1 MEKELGSLL
10 GLDEQTVA
18 EQVVP
23 YLATHQTP
31 QALRLYLRDLV
42 GTSPEANTITEKF
55 VQSRFPEQKTASSSS
70 TLASPRTFES
80 QDNVSTLA
88 SSHTKTQSD
97 SPRKSHAKPV
107 KLNPRNVTA
116 ALAATEMNTPRNL
129 PPTKE
134 MKELDLAFSMLS
146 VDPSSSDA
154 TVFAPSVSRVCL
166 CQGSQHALAEY
177 LRLCISCGLI
187 LCAALR
193 PVPVSPYSQCPS
205 CQASPIVSPQIKT
218 QIIAQLVRQREQLAL
233 GQQQREI
240 ERRAEL
246 QNNRYAETPFP
257 TLQGS
262 TADVSTKSTE
272 KKPNRVLHLDMK
284 THKVTVTRAKN
295 KSAPSASKINHI
307 STHSDQTDG
316 AITTAEDGTQL
327 IHDDQDDGFRK
338 HHLHSQTIHDRHP
351 TESWAAL
358 SLHPLHYIEK
368 SDRPPMR
375 EPISSE
381 KITAVPD
388 LATLMQKQPPGSSA
402 ELQRRNRN
410 AKIASGVAR
419 AQKRRSGKSSKG
431 HRDP

>member
-1 MEKELGSLL
+1 MEKQLGSLL

-42 GTSPEANTITEKF
+42 GTSSEANNITEKY
-55 VQSRFPEQKTASSSS
+55 VQTRFPEQKASSSS
-70 TLASPRTFES
+70 TNAPQITHET
-80 QDNVSTLA
+80 QDKVSNLA
-88 SSHTKTQSD
+88 SSHTKTQAN

-116 ALAATEMNTPRNL
+116 ALAATETNTPRNL

-134 MKELDLAFSMLS
+134 MKELDMAFSMLS

-154 TVFAPSVSRVCL
+154 TVFAPSVPRVCL
-166 CQGSQHALAEY
+166 CQGSKHALAEH
-177 LRLCISCGLI
+177 LRLCTSCGLI

-205 CQASPIVSPQIKT
+205 CQVSPIASPQIKT

-233 GQQQREI
+233 DQQQKEI

-257 TLQGS
+257 TLEGS
-262 TADVSTKSTE
+262 TADLSAKSTE

-295 KSAPSASKINHI
+295 KSAPSASKSDPI
-307 STHSDQTDG
+307 SSDFNKSNGT
-316 AITTAEDGTQL
+316 ITTAEDGSEL
-327 IHDDQDDGFRK
+327 IHDEDDDGFRE
-338 HHLHSQTIHDRHP
+338 HHVHSQTIHDRHP

-358 SLHPLHYIEK
+358 SMHPLHYIEK
-368 SDRPPMR
+368 PDRPPMR

-381 KITAVPD
+381 RITAIPD
-388 LATLMQKQPPGSSA
+388 LASLIKKQPPGSSA
-402 ELQRRNRN
+402 ETQRRNRN

-419 AQKRRSGKSSKG
+419 AQKRKSGKPSQG
-431 HRDP
+431 HRHS